1 MVKAF
6 FFSVLIFYIFSLWLH
21 NNILTKRIE
30 KLNRKNK
37 RIKKKL
43 KRKSKLYKEIRSNRD
58 GLVNQYHIDLNDK
71 RILEKR
77 LSQQK
82 SIITI
87 LIQSIPSNEISN
99 TSEKIK
105 LLKELSLFEQD
116 NENSKNT

>member
-1 MVKAF
+1 M
-6 FFSVLIFYIFSLWLH
+6 WLH

-77 LSQQK
+77 LFQQK